1 MNGTASASSERN
13 VYYLDLDD
21 RFVSGSFAGNE
32 GEEECY
38 KVSLPSD
45 GWLTVAC
52 QGLSIRSCEFN
63 LYDKNMDKLL
73 CYGLGISGSSDI
85 SPRTKQI
92 RVALA
97 KGTYTI
103 VVDGYGGTGDYKIKT
118 SFKRAGNKEGSH
130 NHTFNSAQK
139 LGKNKQI
146 KGFLSLEESVDFYK
160 IKISKRQKIK
170 IVYAPRIVWSDISIW
185 SYDGTELG
193 SNSWVHSNEDKPES
207 FVREMTLNPGTY
219 YIGIY
224 SRDDVYAKFYDD
236 YYRGAIY

>member
-1 MNGTASASSERN
+1 M
-13 VYYLDLDD
+13 
-21 RFVSGSFAGNE
+21 SGSFAGNK

-63 LYDKNMDKLL
+63 LYDKNMDELL

-103 VVDGYGGTGDYKIKT
+103 VVDGHGGIGDYKIKA
-118 SFKRAGNKEGSH
+118 SFKRAGNKEGSN
-130 NHTFNSAQK
+130 NHTFNSAKK
-139 LGKNKQI
+139 LGKNERI
-146 KGFLSLEESVDFYK
+146 RGFLSLEESVDFYK

-170 IVYAPRIVWSDISIW
+170 IVYTPRIVWSDISIW
-185 SYDGTELG
+185 NYDGTELY
-193 SNSWVHSNEDKPES
+193 SNSVYSNEDKPES

-219 YIGIY
+219 FIGIY
-224 SRDDVYAKFYDD
+224 PQDKLYAKFYDD
-236 YYRGAIY
+236 YYRGSYLLKVVTVN